1 MRFFLDNCLA
11 IRHARA
17 LNEMV
22 KPDHSFV
29 HLKDKFDA
37 DTKDEDW
44 IRKLGEEG
52 DWIVISGDY
61 RIGKSA
67 HERQAWH
74 ESKLTAFFLSKGWM
88 NIPLLQQHS
97 KMALILDEIIE
108 HALKAKPGSGFMV
121 ALNGKIQQ
129 VWPE

>member
-1 MRFFLDNCLA
+1 VKSFLDNCLA

-22 KPDHSFV
+22 KPEHSFT
-29 HLKDKFDA
+29 HLQDKFSP

-44 IRKLGEEG
+44 IRALGREG
-52 DWIVISGDY
+52 AWIVLSGDY

-74 ESKLTAFFLSKGWM
+74 ESGLTAFFLSKGWT
-88 NIPLLQQHS
+88 NIPPLQQHS
-97 KMALILDEIIE
+97 KLALILDDIIE
-108 HALKAKPGSGFMV
+108 HALRARPGSGFSV
-121 ALNGKIQQ
+121 AMNGKIQQ
-129 VWPE
+129 VYP

>member
-29 HLKDKFDA
+29 HLQDKFPA

-44 IRKLGEEG
+44 IRRLGQEG
-52 DWIVISGDY
+52 DWIVISGHY
-61 RIGKSA
+61 CPVKNPGKS
-67 HERQAWH
+67 
-74 ESKLTAFFLSKGWM
+74 G
-88 NIPLLQQHS
+88 
-97 KMALILDEIIE
+97 
-108 HALKAKPGSGFMV
+108 
-121 ALNGKIQQ
+121 
-129 VWPE
+129 